1 MNCKIKLSSSVY
13 IALCLLLLSSCL
25 SNKKYVY
32 LQNVTTHKVDSTS
45 DFIKINKPNY
55 HLQISDI
62 LTINIASEDESVS
75 KIFNAAPS
83 TMGNMNMVPGG
94 VGGMMY
100 YTGVGVND
108 SGNIVLPIVGNIYV
122 LGKTLSEA
130 NAAIRLELNKYFK
143 NYHLTVQFS
152 EFRCSVIGEVTR
164 PGKYSFLQNQVNIL
178 EVLAHVGDLTP
189 LANRL
194 KVSIIRQYPEG
205 LKIHQVNLT
214 DARLLE
220 SPYYFLKPNDVIYV
234 EPIKMR
240 ELGNLTSAQNTL
252 TTIATVASTFLLVL
266 NTYII
271 FKSK

>member
-1 MNCKIKLSSSVY
+1 MNCKVKLSLSVY

-32 LQNVTTHKVDSTS
+32 LQNISTNKVDSTS

-55 HLQISDI
+55 RLQVNDI
-62 LTINIASEDESVS
+62 LTINIASEDESIS
-75 KIFNAAPS
+75 KLFNPAP
-83 TMGNMNMVPGG
+83 TTFGINNIIPGG

-108 SGNIVLPIVGNIYV
+108 SGNIILPVIGSVNV
-122 LGKTLSEA
+122 LGKTMQETYNLLR
-130 NAAIRLELNKYFK
+130 IELNKYFK
-143 NYHLTVQFS
+143 NYHLIVQFS
-152 EFRCSVIGEVTR
+152 EFRFSVLGEVAR
-164 PGKYSFLQNQVNIL
+164 PGKYSLLQSQVNIL
-178 EVLAHVGDLTP
+178 EVLAHSGDLTP

-214 DARLLE
+214 DQRLLE

-240 ELGNLTSAQNTL
+240 ELGNFTNATSTL